1 MSKNEVDFG
10 THFQKPLGPLLG
22 PTWASLGPLLGGS
35 GASLGRLLASLG
47 LSWRLL
53 GTLWELP
60 GCNFGI
66 EKPSQEHIATLLF
79 TKMAQDTSREPPGTL
94 PGVFLVPFWD
104 PPGIMLSYFW
114 GMNLA
119 IHVPRDP
126 KPNGHVSDRSP
137 HAKQSQNNYIS

>member
-1 MSKNEVDFG
+1 MRSILEPTSG
-10 THFQKPLGPLLG
+10 SLLG
-22 PTWASLGPLLGGS
+22 PSWDP
-35 GASLGRLLASLG
+35 LGRLWGPSWAPLG

-60 GCNFGI
+60 GCNLAI
-66 EKPSQEHIATLLF
+66 QKPSQEHIASLLF

-94 PGVFLVPFWD
+94 PGLFLVPFWD
-104 PPGIMLSYFW
+104 PPGIMLSDFW

-126 KPNGHVSDRSP
+126 KPNGHISDRNT
-137 HAKQSQNNYIS
+137 HAKQSQKHYTS

>member
-1 MSKNEVDFG
+1 MRSILEPTSG
-10 THFQKPLGPLLG
+10 SLLG
-22 PTWASLGPLLGGS
+22 PSWTR
-35 GASLGRLLASLG
+35 LGRLWGLSWAPLG

-66 EKPSQEHIATLLF
+66 QKPSQEHIATLLF

-94 PGVFLVPFWD
+94 PGLFLVPFWD
-104 PPGIMLSYFW
+104 PPGTMLSEFL
-114 GMNLA
+114 GRNLA

-126 KPNGHVSDRSP
+126 KPNGHVSDP
-137 HAKQSQNNYIS
+137 SQRTL